1 MFVTLPKVFDA
12 MVGLATCIL
21 VGYFVKTKYV
31 IDEVNENGEN
41 FKSKKLYDIMIKVV
55 CPVCMII
62 ILLTPFF
69 VNI

>member
-12 MVGLATCIL
+12 MVGIATCIL

-41 FKSKKLYDIMIKVV
+41 FKSKKLYDMMSGSKGDLFSTLKI
-55 CPVCMII
+55 
-62 ILLTPFF
+62 
-69 VNI
+69 